1 MAQPLLDLFG
11 RNPEFFVA
19 SGSTRPEIVA
29 FALVIAFAIP
39 ALALATEVV
48 VLLVVGPKAAAML
61 HGLWFALLGFVLGL
75 ALAADLGQ
83 DGVAGAVVVGAVV
96 SGGLILLRR
105 RFAGARLML
114 RYLGLA
120 PLLFL
125 ALFLFTSATGDLL
138 WAGEAG
144 AEADVQVGGD
154 APVVVVMFDELPSG
168 QPPAGGRNDQRDPVP
183 ECGPAGRRR
192 HVVPQRHQRLGQHRA
207 IGAVHVGRL
216 LPRGRGHSDLE

>member
-1 MAQPLLDLFG
+1 MTHPVSGGRSTVRDRAGLVRAHLASRGPELLALSALAVAQPLLDLFG

-48 VLLVVGPKAAAML
+48 VLLVVGPKAAAVL

-96 SGGLILLRR
+96 SGGSSSC
-105 RFAGARLML
+105 AAASPA
-114 RYLGLA
+114 LA
-120 PLLFL
+120 
-125 ALFLFTSATGDLL
+125 
-138 WAGEAG
+138 
-144 AEADVQVGGD
+144 
-154 APVVVVMFDELPSG
+154 
-168 QPPAGGRNDQRDPVP
+168 
-183 ECGPAGRRR
+183 
-192 HVVPQRHQRLGQHRA
+192 
-207 IGAVHVGRL
+207 
-216 LPRGRGHSDLE
+216 